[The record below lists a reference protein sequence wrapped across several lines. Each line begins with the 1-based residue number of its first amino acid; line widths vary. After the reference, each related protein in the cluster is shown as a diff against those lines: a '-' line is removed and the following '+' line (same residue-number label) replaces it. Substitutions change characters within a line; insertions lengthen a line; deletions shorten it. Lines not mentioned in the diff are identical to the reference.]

1 MKKPCTGAALS
12 CSLPSR
18 NRRSPRGFA
27 LVISL
32 SLMVLLTIL
41 AVGLLGLSSLSLAT
55 VGREADLAEAR
66 ANARMSLALAIAQLQ
81 KQTGPDQ
88 RVTATADQLAEGG
101 DGSQSSAAADRR
113 HWTGVYESWNANTK
127 VRPEPKMLSWL
138 VSGETKDLE
147 QVQTAKS
154 SGSEDDSIPLVGEG
168 TLGSATEGAVRAPAL
183 LVESTSGTS
192 ARIAWWSGDQGMKA
206 AVSTPPVPEDTGF
219 AGIRG
224 MAQGAP
230 RNAVEF
236 ASSGTTKPFGS
247 LEADDEQLGLVTGWQ
262 QAGFLADDPE
272 SPRALFHDLAPYSSG
287 LMTNVRAGGFR
298 KDLSMQ
304 LERPISNAASTAL
317 YTVGGEPGI
326 NLQELRTYYN
336 LYKPTELKTSGG
348 SAFAYTTGGGRVPAN
363 GPFLQLDSGPQACAN
378 DEEFHLKM
386 PVIINYQLA
395 LSLQTRIPDN
405 NGGVPVPA
413 GKQRLHI
420 VADPIVTF
428 WNPLDVPV
436 VLPTSTFVSVKYWQ
450 IPYTL
455 IVKVNGVSDREYP
468 LATIISGA
476 REYKDSSGAPVK
488 SDGDGN
494 FCSLVV
500 GDTQQLV
507 FKPGEVIKTSQQ
519 GPASAATKHR
529 LPGKAGFFS
538 QHGYARPI
546 ASIDNN
552 YVDIAPTDTI
562 TYELRPNNF
571 TAGKSASSGN
581 WVTTSGTVHSRHFS
595 LSHHEVYV
603 GLDRATNGNYSQ
615 VSDSLGIGGMYID
628 YDFGNKR
635 ARASETPRGSQDP
648 KSPPGT
654 KTGSGA
660 ARLYANN
667 FPTIFRPIKESDG
680 RSLPAASLVTKAP
693 IALFSYS
700 AKTEN
705 GSDLGTRFLSRFNP
719 KVHHIDFFDLTSK
732 ERDMLPYEF
741 SVEPLVSW
749 KNRSLDVDTGGSAYY
764 GGGLNTELG
773 SSFITTHS
781 VPREPI
787 VSLAAFQHSFA
798 NGFEIQK
805 PKYGYATLN
814 GREPMMPHI
823 AHAIGNSMAPSVL
836 ASGKTEGSLPGNRP
850 LADHS
855 YLANLALWDDYFL
868 SGIAPQTVKSY
879 NKSRAQKAVAEEFLS
894 GKTPLP
900 VVRYLPDLDGQDA
913 TALSSSLFSGA
924 TPTTDSITLV
934 AAHLRVDGMFNVN
947 STSVE
952 AWKAVLG
959 SLKGRPVVV
968 RDASG
973 TESISPATEDV
984 PVANLNGPRSKVIE
998 GNGNLSAQD
1007 PDQWTGR
1014 RELTEDEIEVLAE
1027 AIVKE
1032 VRKRGPFLCL
1042 GDFINRRVGN
1052 DKELAR
1058 AGAIQSALDSKSVDI
1073 NNAFNSGGRS
1083 VSSSVSNRFAFP
1095 EAEQGPMAF
1104 GSPAIVKQAD
1114 ILTPIAPVLSARSDS
1129 FIIRSYGESVDKN
1142 GKVLARAWCEA
1153 VVERDRNFIDPAD
1166 KPQTPVASLSSDTNK
1181 TFGRRYEIV
1190 SFRWLHPDEI

>member
-1 MKKPCTGAALS
+1 MKTQSA
-12 CSLPSR
+12 
-18 NRRSPRGFA
+18 RSARPIPPFRHDKGFA

-32 SLMVLLTIL
+32 VLMTLLVVLGISLLT
-41 AVGLLGLSSLSLAT
+41 LSSKALST
-55 VGREADLAEAR
+55 SGRETDLAEAR
-66 ANARMSLALAIAQLQ
+66 ANARLALAMALAQLQ
-81 KQTGPDQ
+81 KTTGPDTV
-88 RVTATADQLAEGG
+88 VTTTADQRGASDGGSSTASAE
-101 DGSQSSAAADRR
+101 RR
-113 HWTGVYESWNANTK
+113 HWTGVYESWPATSK
-127 VRPEPKMLSWL
+127 LRPEPKFKTWL
-138 VSGETKDLE
+138 VSGEAASISKD
-147 QVQTAKS
+147 VFADT
-154 SGSEDDSIPLVGEG
+154 SGSADEVELVGPG
-168 TLGSATEGAVRAPAL
+168 TIGKSADGRVKVPVLRLATP
-183 LVESTSGTS
+183 SGGD
-192 ARIAWWSGDQGMKA
+192 ARVAWWTGDQGTKA
-206 AVSTPPVPEDTGF
+206 ALATPPMPGDESF
-219 AGIRG
+219 ASVRG
-224 MAQGAP
+224 GLQGAP

-236 ASSGTTKPFGS
+236 AEAGTRKPFAKLD
-247 LEADDEQLGLVTGWQ
+247 LEDGRLPAVTDWQ
-262 QAGFLADDPE
+262 QSGFLAADIE
-272 SPRALFHDLAPYSSG
+272 SPRELFHDLAPFSTG

-304 LERPISNAASTAL
+304 LERPISNAATTAL

-348 SAFAYTTGGGRVPAN
+348 SAFTYTTGGGKVPAN
-363 GPFLQLDSGPQACAN
+363 GPYLQLDSGPQACAN

-395 LSLQTRIPDN
+395 LSLQTKIPTS
-405 NGGVPVPA
+405 NGNVPVPA
-413 GKQRLHI
+413 GKQRLHL

-436 VLPTSTFVSVKYWQ
+436 VLPTTSFLSVKYWQ
-450 IPYTL
+450 VPYTL
-455 IVKVNGVSDREYP
+455 IVKVNGVSNREYP

-476 REYKDSSGAPVK
+476 RNYTDAAGKLVNET
-488 SDGDGN
+488 GDGN

-500 GDTQQLV
+500 GDPQQQLV

-519 GPASAATKHR
+519 GPAGPARHR

-538 QHGYARPI
+538 QHGYALPV
-546 ASIDNN
+546 ASLDNT
-552 YVDIAPTDTI
+552 YVDLAPTDTV

-571 TAGKSASSGN
+571 TAGKSAASGN
-581 WVTTSGTVHSRHFS
+581 WVTNHATVHTRHFS

-603 GLDRATNGNYSQ
+603 GLDRATNGDYSQ
-615 VSDSLGIGGMYID
+615 VSDSLGFGSMCID

-635 ARASETPRGSQDP
+635 ARAADAPRLAGT
-648 KSPPGT
+648 PGT

-667 FPTIFRPIKESDG
+667 FPAIFRPIKEVDG
-680 RSLPAASLVTKAP
+680 RPLPAASLATKAP
-693 IALFSYS
+693 IALLSYS

-705 GSDLGTRFLSRFNP
+705 GSNLGTRFLSRFNP
-719 KVHHIDFFDLTSK
+719 KAHHIDFFDLTSK

-773 SSFITTHS
+773 SSFVTTHS

-798 NGFEIQK
+798 NGFEYQK

-814 GREPMMPHI
+814 SREPMMPHI
-823 AHAIGNSMAPSVL
+823 AHAIGNSMAPSVI
-836 ASGKTEGSLPGNRP
+836 ASDKTESTLPGNRP

-868 SGIAPQTVKSY
+868 SGIAPQTVKPYS
-879 NKSRAQKAVAEEFLS
+879 KSRAQKAVAEEFLS
-894 GKTPLP
+894 GKTPLQT
-900 VVRYLPDLDGQDA
+900 VRYLPDLDGQDA
-913 TALSSSLFSGA
+913 AKLAASFFSGT
-924 TPTTDSITLV
+924 TPTVDAITRV

-973 TESISPATEDV
+973 TESISSASDDV
-984 PVANLNGPRSKVIE
+984 PVANLHGPLAKVVD
-998 GNGNLSAQD
+998 GNGSLSAQD

-1014 RELTEDEIEVLAE
+1014 RELTEEEIAALAE
-1027 AIVKE
+1027 AIVRE

-1042 GDFINRRVGN
+1042 GDFVNRRVGKN
-1052 DKELAR
+1052 EELAR
-1058 AGAIQSALDSKSVDI
+1058 AGAIQSALDSKQVDI
-1073 NNAFNSGGRS
+1073 NKAFNSGTRAVGS
-1083 VSSSVSNRFAFP
+1083 AVSNRFAFP
-1095 EAEQGPMAF
+1095 EAEEGPMAF
-1104 GSPAIVKQAD
+1104 GSPGIVKQAD
-1114 ILTPIAPVLSARSDS
+1114 ILTPIAPVLSVRSDS
-1129 FIIRSYGESVDKN
+1129 FIIRAYGESVDKN

-1153 VVERDRNFIDPAD
+1153 VVQRDRNYVDPGESAE
-1166 KPQTPVASLSSDTNK
+1166 KLPSSLTIEANK
-1181 TFGRRYEIV
+1181 TFGRRYEIS
-1190 SFRWLHPDEI
+1190 SFRWLHPEEI

>member
-1 MKKPCTGAALS
+1 MKNPKTGGVSTRHPLS
-12 CSLPSR
+12 
-18 NRRSPRGFA
+18 RRRPRGFA

-55 VGREADLAEAR
+55 AGREADLAEAR

-88 RVTATADQLAEGG
+88 RVTVTADQLSEGG
-101 DGSQSSAAADRR
+101 DGSTSSAAADRR

-127 VRPEPKMLSWL
+127 VRPEPRMLSWL

-147 QVQTAKS
+147 QVATAKS
-154 SGSEDDSIPLVGEG
+154 AGNEDDSVPLVDAG
-168 TLGSATEGAVRAPAL
+168 TTGSSSDGLVRAPAL
-183 LVESTSGTS
+183 RVESASGTS

-206 AVSTPPVPEDTGF
+206 AVSTPPLPEDTGF

-236 ASSGTTKPFGS
+236 VSSGTSKPFES
-247 LEADDEQLGLVTGWQ
+247 LEADNEQLGLVTDWQ
-262 QAGFLADDPE
+262 QAGFLADEPR

-326 NLQELRTYYN
+326 NLQELRAYYN

-348 SAFAYTTGGGRVPAN
+348 SAFAYTTGGGKLPAN

-395 LSLQTRIPDN
+395 LSLQTRIPTSD
-405 NGGVPVPA
+405 GGVPVPA

-420 VADPIVTF
+420 VADPIVTL

-436 VLPTSTFVSVKYWQ
+436 ALPTSTFVSVKYWQ

-455 IVKVNGVSDREYP
+455 IVKVNGVSNKEYP

-476 REYKDSSGAPVK
+476 RQYTNSAGTPVK

-500 GDTQQLV
+500 GDSQQLV

-519 GPASAATKHR
+519 GPAGSVRHR

-538 QHGYARPI
+538 QHGYALPV
-546 ASIDNN
+546 ASLDNT

-581 WVTTSGTVHSRHFS
+581 WVTNSSTVHSRHFS
-595 LSHHEVYV
+595 LTHHEVYV
-603 GLDRATNGNYSQ
+603 GFDRATNGDYSQ
-615 VSDSLGIGGMYID
+615 VSDSLGFGGMYID

-635 ARASETPRGSQDP
+635 ARASDAPRALGT
-648 KSPPGT
+648 PGT

-660 ARLYANN
+660 TRLYANN
-667 FPTIFRPIKESDG
+667 FPSIFRPIKESDG
-680 RSLPAASLVTKAP
+680 RPLPAASLGTKAP

-705 GSDLGTRFLSRFNP
+705 GGDLGTRFLARFNP
-719 KVHHIDFFDLTSK
+719 KVHHIDFFDLTSR

-749 KNRSLDVDTGGSAYY
+749 KNRSLDVDTGGSAYF

-773 SSFITTHS
+773 SSFVTTHS

-798 NGFEIQK
+798 NGFDYQK
-805 PKYGYATLN
+805 PKYGYSTLN

-836 ASGKTEGSLPGNRP
+836 ASNKTEGTLPGNRP

-879 NKSRAQKAVAEEFLS
+879 NKSRAQRLVAEEFLT

-900 VVRYLPDLDGQDA
+900 VVRYLPDLDGQDSA
-913 TALSSSLFSGA
+913 KLVNSLFSGA
-924 TPTTDSITLV
+924 TPTTDSINLV

-959 SLKGRPVVV
+959 SLRGRPVVV

-973 TESISPATEDV
+973 SESISPSTEDV
-984 PVANLNGPRSKVIE
+984 PVSNLHGPMAKVVD
-998 GNGNLSAQD
+998 GSGNLSPQN

-1058 AGAIQSALDSKSVDI
+1058 AGAIQSALDSKTVDI

-1083 VSSSVSNRFAFP
+1083 VSSTVANRFAFP

-1104 GSPAIVKQAD
+1104 GSPTIVKQAD

-1166 KPQTPVASLSSDTNK
+1166 KPQTPVASLSSDANK